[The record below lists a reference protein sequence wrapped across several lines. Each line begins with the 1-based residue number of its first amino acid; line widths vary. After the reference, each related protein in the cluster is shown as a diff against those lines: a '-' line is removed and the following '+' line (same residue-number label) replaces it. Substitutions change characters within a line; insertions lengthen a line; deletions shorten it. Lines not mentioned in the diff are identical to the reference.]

1 MNEYF
6 GWVLSHWNEKWI
18 GNDRQ
23 QPSTYAMKDG
33 KHSTLSSPVS
43 LLSVLEKAF
52 TKILQQLKK
61 LVEDIATEERAGF
74 HTVMDAV

>member
-1 MNEYF
+1 M
-6 GWVLSHWNEKWI
+6 LSRWNEKWI

-33 KHSTLSSPVS
+33 KHSTFSSPVS
-43 LLSVLEKAF
+43 LLSILVKTF

-61 LVEDIATEERAGF
+61 LVEDVATEERAGF
-74 HTVMDAV
+74 HTGMDAV